1 MGHRRTTMSLSLGV
15 VIASLTLFLCGGF
28 VSAEPPDS
36 TRITLPGPPAAPCH
50 DPDHDGFADDSTGA
64 ACPADNCPGTHNPFQ
79 RDEDADGIGDRCD
92 NCWGKANPDQR
103 DRDGDQIGDVCD
115 NCPDRFNPDQRDVD
129 GDGVGDLCAAKSKVT
144 AGPDDRNGPELQQ
157 NYPNPFNTSTE
168 LAFYLPNRA
177 PVKLEVFNVVG
188 QRIITLADE
197 SLPAGPHVVH
207 WDGCDVSGKA
217 VASGIYFYRLET
229 ASAVVVRKMI
239 LMK

>member
-1 MGHRRTTMSLSLGV
+1 MGHRRITISLSLGA
-15 VIASLTLFLCGGF
+15 VITFLTLFFSGGL

-36 TRITLPGPPAAPCH
+36 ADATFSDTVAGPCH

-64 ACPADNCPGTHNPFQ
+64 ACPADNCPGTHNPSQ

-92 NCWGKANPDQR
+92 NCWGQANPDQH

-144 AGPDDRNGPELQQ
+144 AGPEDPGEPELQQ

-168 LAFYLPNRA
+168 VAFYLPRSA

-188 QRIITLADE
+188 QSIITLADE
-197 SLPAGPHVVH
+197 SLPAGRHVVH
-207 WDGCDVSGKA
+207 WDGCDVSGKP

-229 ASAVVVRKMI
+229 AGAVAVRKMI